1 MIPLYKVQNL
11 AKWNTVQL
19 FQNPHWDTTIKK
31 TNKQNQGHGHA
42 RIQEGGSLQDGRRE
56 CDEGR
61 GKQGFCDWLYL

>member
-1 MIPLYKVQNL
+1 MSVREAEGVGGRGRNKSPKNTCSMIPLYKVQNL

-42 RIQEGGSLQDGRRE
+42 RI
-56 CDEGR
+56 
-61 GKQGFCDWLYL
+61 